1 MKFWR
6 ESSSLAPVDS
16 AGDETALERYTQN
29 DTVDCEGRPAN
40 KATTGG
46 WRCTPFIFG
55 AEFAEKTA
63 AFGAQFNMVNYLVG
77 VKFLAKA
84 YSANMV
90 TNYLGTGY
98 LMTLVGGIVADSFLG
113 RFWTIFAAGT
123 IQMMG
128 FVVLML
134 TAFLPSLN
142 NQYCEDDLKKD
153 CRAAHGSSLS
163 TIYVGL
169 YLIAIGTGG
178 IKACVSAFGADQFD
192 SEDPR
197 EAKSLPH
204 YFNVFFG
211 SVEMGSLFASTL
223 MIWIQ
228 EYKGW
233 KWGYAILAIVM
244 GAALVLLV
252 SARRLFRYRVPRGSP
267 FTPVARVFITALRNR
282 KLPTPTDQ
290 SHLYTGPEEKAPQGV
305 IRTSNLKF
313 LEKAA
318 VLREG
323 EVATG
328 EEPNPWR
335 VANLQDV
342 EDTKMLLRL
351 LPILFSSFFYWT
363 CSVQF
368 STFTV
373 YQVATMD
380 RRLGT
385 MVVPSGTVGGVFL
398 TVSILLTIIFYDR
411 VIMRLIKRFTGNGQ
425 GISPLRKIGIGVIT
439 PAFAMMTAALI
450 EMKRLRV
457 VQDEHAED
465 SPATPLPMSMF
476 WLVPQYLIIGS
487 GQAFIYVGS
496 LEFFYNES
504 PRTMQSLGTAL
515 VSCTMSIGVFTSS
528 AIVST
533 VNRATRHN
541 HDGQWLG
548 NNLNRSHLDRFY
560 WVLGGLSLI
569 NVMFFLLAAWWHESV
584 TRAFSSSAVA
594 ADPDAS
600 PPSAAPSAHQA

>member
-1 MKFWR
+1 
-6 ESSSLAPVDS
+6 
-16 AGDETALERYTQN
+16 
-29 DTVDCEGRPAN
+29 
-40 KATTGG
+40 
-46 WRCTPFIFG
+46 
-55 AEFAEKTA
+55 
-63 AFGAQFNMVNYLVG
+63 MVNYLVG

-123 IQMMG
+123 IQTMG

-142 NQYCEDDLKKD
+142 NQYCEDDLKKE

-178 IKACVSAFGADQFD
+178 IKSCVSAFGADQFD
-192 SEDPR
+192 SQDPR
-197 EAKSLPH
+197 EEKSLPH
-204 YFNVFFG
+204 YFNVFFD
-211 SVEMGSLFASTL
+211 SVELGSLFASTL

-228 EYKGW
+228 DYKGW

-244 GAALVLLV
+244 GAALFLLV
-252 SARRLFRYRVPRGSP
+252 SARRLFRYRLSRGSP
-267 FTPVARVFITALRNR
+267 FTPVARVFIAALRNR
-282 KLPTPTDQ
+282 KLPTPSDQ
-290 SHLYTGPEEKAPQGV
+290 SQLYTGPEEKALQ
-305 IRTSNLKF
+305 L
-313 LEKAA
+313 KAA
-318 VLREG
+318 ILREG

-328 EEPNPWR
+328 WEPNPWR

-373 YQVATMD
+373 YQVAIMN

-385 MVVPSGTVGGVFL
+385 LLVPSGTVGGVFL
-398 TVSILLTIIFYDR
+398 TVSILLTLIFYDR
-411 VIMRLIKRFTGNGQ
+411 IVMPLIKRFTGNGQ

-439 PAFAMMTAALI
+439 PAFAMMAAALI

-457 VQDEHAED
+457 VKAEHAED
-465 SPATPLPMSMF
+465 TPATPLPMSMF

-515 VSCTMSIGVFTSS
+515 VSCTMSIGVFASS

-533 VNRATRHN
+533 VNRATRHH

-548 NNLNRSHLDRFY
+548 NNLNRSPLDRFY

-569 NVMFFLLAAWWHESV
+569 NVLFFLLAAWWHESV
-584 TRAFSSSAVA
+584 TRATSSSAVA

-600 PPSAAPSAHQA
+600 PPSAAPSAPPGVAEKRGSGSAGACGFKPAEEPC